1 MKADLQIKCYR
12 QANGCGGRTD
22 TAGRQHSVMEEIM
35 QARNKQPWKTALIS
49 FDTRL
54 EKSFEFSPSSSYKYS
69 SAFYCHTYLPL
80 PVSATKYDK
89 STNCAMLSRRVQ
101 LSSTAGWW
109 GELAQSHK
117 PPETVPLS
125 NRSFL
130 QLGHRSTAKCRGTC
144 ILCAVTAS
152 PDWDATIKVPT
163 TLAPK
168 TSPH

>member
-1 MKADLQIKCYR
+1 MTAEDVRTRPEDNILFWRKSCR
-12 QANGCGGRTD
+12 QEISNH
-22 TAGRQHSVMEEIM
+22 GRQ
-35 QARNKQPWKTALIS
+35 
-49 FDTRL
+49 RL
-54 EKSFEFSPSSSYKYS
+54 SASIQDLKRPSNSRRAAPTSTVLRL
-69 SAFYCHTYLPL
+69 YCHTHLPL
-80 PVSATKYDK
+80 PVSATKYDR

>member
-1 MKADLQIKCYR
+1 MAAEDVRTRPEDNILLRRKSCR
-12 QANGCGGRTD
+12 QEISNH
-22 TAGRQHSVMEEIM
+22 GRQ
-35 QARNKQPWKTALIS
+35 
-49 FDTRL
+49 RL
-54 EKSFEFSPSSSYKYS
+54 SASIQDLKRPSNSRRAAPTSTVLRL
-69 SAFYCHTYLPL
+69 YCHTHLPL
-80 PVSATKYDK
+80 PVSATKYDR

-144 ILCAVTAS
+144 ILCAISAS

>member
-1 MKADLQIKCYR
+1 MKADSQIKCYR
-12 QANGCGGRTD
+12 QANDCGGRTD
-22 TAGRQHSVMEEIM
+22 TAGRQHPVLEEIM
-35 QARNKQPWKTALIS
+35 QARNKQPWKTALIAS
-49 FDTRL
+49 IQDLKRPSNSRRAAPTSTVLRL
-54 EKSFEFSPSSSYKYS
+54 
-69 SAFYCHTYLPL
+69 YCHTYLPL
-80 PVSATKYDK
+80 PVSATKYDR

>member
-1 MKADLQIKCYR
+1 MAAEDVRTRPEDSILLWRKSCR
-12 QANGCGGRTD
+12 QEISNH
-22 TAGRQHSVMEEIM
+22 GRQ
-35 QARNKQPWKTALIS
+35 
-49 FDTRL
+49 RL
-54 EKSFEFSPSSSYKYS
+54 SASIQDLKRPSNSRRAAPTSTVLRL
-69 SAFYCHTYLPL
+69 YCHTHLPL
-80 PVSATKYDK
+80 PVSATKYDR

-152 PDWDATIKVPT
+152 PDWGATIKVPT